1 VGVPEKGSNSLR
13 IGRCLSGDQNQ
24 VVVQSRRS
32 MRGSS
37 LTLVY
42 SGFMDLAE
50 IRRLVIVAMF
60 SDDVL
65 FGRLVLKGGNAISL
79 VYGFGTRG
87 SLDVDFSIDGD
98 FDDLEDTARRIERA
112 LAGRFRTVGYVL
124 FDYNF
129 TPRPSVVGTKGDRWG
144 GYRAQFKIIERD
156 KYEKL
161 GGDLEAARREATI
174 IGPLN
179 KRNFTVD
186 LSKWE
191 FCNGKVDKELHDYT
205 IYVYT
210 PVMLVLEKIRAIC
223 QQMAEYQIRSEK
235 SARARDFYDIY
246 VLISGAEI
254 DLAAPE
260 VLELAKHI
268 FAAKD
273 VPLNLI
279 SKLPD
284 YREFHRPDW
293 PSVQDTVRGEL
304 QPFDNYFEFVLLA
317 TRALEP
323 LWKI

>member
-1 VGVPEKGSNSLR
+1 
-13 IGRCLSGDQNQ
+13 
-24 VVVQSRRS
+24 
-32 MRGSS
+32 
-37 LTLVY
+37 
-42 SGFMDLAE
+42 MDLAD

-65 FGRLVLKGGNAISL
+65 FNRLVLKGGNAISL
-79 VYGFGTRG
+79 VYGYGTRG

-98 FDDLEDTARRIERA
+98 FDDLADAENRIRSA
-112 LAGRFRTVGYVL
+112 LTDRFRSAGYVL

-129 TPRPSVVGTKGDRWG
+129 TPRPATAGARGDRWG

-161 GGDLEAARREATI
+161 GGDLEKARRNATV
-174 IGPLN
+174 IGPLQ
-179 KRNFTVD
+179 KRSFTID

-191 FCNGKVDKELHDYT
+191 FCAGKARAELQDYT

-223 QQMAEYQIRSEK
+223 QQMPEYELRTEK

-246 VLISGAEI
+246 VLMKEAKI
-254 DLAAPE
+254 DLAAPDA
-260 VLELAKHI
+260 VELTRQI
-268 FAAKD
+268 FAAKN
-273 VPLNLI
+273 VPLGFI
-279 SKLPD
+279 SKLSE

-293 PSVQDTVRGEL
+293 PSVLDTVTANLE
-304 QPFDNYFEFVLLA
+304 PFDFYYDFVLEI
-317 TRALEP
+317 TKALQP